1 MIPSL
6 KFICL
11 GDKILVVSGDAQPKV
26 LDRDGGELFQHVK
39 GDQYVL
45 DQVSWYYCFLLIVKL
60 VLITYTDPSDF
71 YLNLFVILIYLYG

>member
-45 DQVSWYYCFLLIVKL
+45 DQVGNSVTSFLITL
-60 VLITYTDPSDF
+60 VL
-71 YLNLFVILIYLYG
+71 VIIIDRSCKFFFF